1 MAKNHRN
8 NHRSGQDLEIGDL
21 VYDRYHKRNSLVI
34 EKWGHEETGFFVKLH
49 QGVKI
54 AAEYAEKLN

>member
-1 MAKNHRN
+1 MRKHRN
-8 NHRSGQDLEIGDL
+8 NHRSGEDLRAGDL
-21 VYDRYHKRNSLVI
+21 VWDNYHKRNALVVS
-34 EKWGHEETGFFVKLH
+34 KWGSALTGYFIELH

>member
-1 MAKNHRN
+1 MRNHRN
-8 NHRSGQDLEIGDL
+8 NHRSGEDLRPGDL
-21 VYDRYHKRNSLVI
+21 VYDRYHKRNALVVS
-34 EKWGHEETGFFVKLH
+34 KWGSALTGYFVELN